1 MHEPADQDQLFHE
14 FLNGLVIYA
23 NIVVMQFFC
32 DSAVSISFFVFVE
45 DYNNLFLYHLVFG
58 RILRL
63 VQIVVERAARKSGKL
78 QQCFQRVFLP
88 QFLNYLC
95 FLFWRSSSSTKAF
108 NFFK

>member
-1 MHEPADQDQLFHE
+1 MVHT
-14 FLNGLVIYA
+14 

-32 DSAVSISFFVFVE
+32 DSAVSVSFFVLVE

-78 QQCFQRVFLP
+78 QQCLQGIFLP
-88 QFLNYLC
+88 QFLNYFMSSGTAVGATIAVVLQLC
-95 FLFWRSSSSTKAF
+95 LPRKKKAV
-108 NFFK
+108 KVALEG

>member
-1 MHEPADQDQLFHE
+1 MKVLHE
-14 FLNGLVIYA
+14 FPNRLVVHT

-32 DSAVSISFFVFVE
+32 DSAVSVSFFVLVE

-88 QFLNYLC
+88 
-95 FLFWRSSSSTKAF
+95 
-108 NFFK
+108 

>member
-1 MHEPADQDQLFHE
+1 
-14 FLNGLVIYA
+14 
-23 NIVVMQFFC
+23 MQFFC
-32 DSAVSISFFVFVE
+32 DSAVSVSFFVLVE

-63 VQIVVERAARKSGKL
+63 VQIVVERAARKPGKL
-78 QQCFQRVFLP
+78 QQRLQGVFLP